1 MYCWD
6 VSSSYSEAVQKQQL
20 QVNELKSIYISLL
33 WLIKSFSLEQNQQ
46 KLKQELLKTKQKHLT
61 CLSDV
66 WEYNVCKPVGFSF
79 SVWGFKDALHMLV
92 WKAKKICVKITTL
105 MGMSWVSGCK
115 KWFHSLENERVHL
128 LIIPVDLAS
137 LEKDL
142 PTCSVNLHFWA
153 SLVAQLVKDLPA
165 M

>member
-66 WEYNVCKPVGFSF
+66 WGHNVCNDLTNTVK
-79 SVWGFKDALHMLV
+79 K
-92 WKAKKICVKITTL
+92 KKKIWEVNHNNLLLSCLCSWFNGNHLK
-105 MGMSWVSGCK
+105 MGR
-115 KWFHSLENERVHL
+115 NEQRKP
-128 LIIPVDLAS
+128 IIPLPQFLMFIFAS
-137 LEKDL
+137 KNIYCFKKHLFLLFKIL
-142 PTCSVNLHFWA
+142 KLSQNVIQKF
-153 SLVAQLVKDLPA
+153 
-165 M
+165 